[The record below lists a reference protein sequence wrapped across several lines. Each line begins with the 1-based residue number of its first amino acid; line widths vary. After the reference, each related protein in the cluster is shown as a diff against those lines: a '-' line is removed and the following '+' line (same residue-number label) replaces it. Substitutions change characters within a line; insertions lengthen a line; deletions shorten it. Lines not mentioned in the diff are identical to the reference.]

1 MEFTKA
7 DYDERKARIDAGQG
21 SDEDRRLVKLYERP
35 KPSGGP
41 VEDTAEYNRQAD
53 EAEAEV
59 KYAEVKYADATHA
72 DLKAQAKE
80 RGLSTSGT
88 KDELVARLKQADTEK
103 QD

>member
-59 KYAEVKYADATHA
+59 KYADATHA

-80 RGLSTSGT
+80 RGLLTSGT